1 MYCRICG
8 TKDTQFQISGKY
20 GCEHCVTVFPVP
32 KQSRRLWIPTS
43 LLTEIEEIFSNS
55 QSKIQ
60 FLSYRTRITR
70 NLAHSLFP
78 FYEPKEMEVKLLLAE
93 SGFWKDPKEGPNS
106 FTVSKEGISPIY
118 HLYLGAEDHVRLE
131 ILRILDLSYGQLQNA
146 KKTLQARL
154 SKEKRSLLRLFYS
167 RKHWAYRQGIGFIS
181 SCPTNLGKG
190 RRDSLLLG
198 IKEGVDPRF
207 FSLFEKLSEFGIEI
221 APSTDHRRESL
232 GNFRGLVVKISWK
245 NAFAVQKR
253 QFYKILGLR
262 GSL

>member
-1 MYCRICG
+1 M
-8 TKDTQFQISGKY
+8 
-20 GCEHCVTVFPVP
+20 
-32 KQSRRLWIPTS
+32 
-43 LLTEIEEIFSNS
+43 
-55 QSKIQ
+55 
-60 FLSYRTRITR
+60 
-70 NLAHSLFP
+70 AHTLFP
-78 FYEPKEMEVKLLLAE
+78 FYDSKEVETKQLLAE
-93 SGFWKDPKEGPNS
+93 NGYWENWKEDSNS
-106 FTVSKEGISPIY
+106 SIVSKEGVSPVY
-118 HLYLGAEDHVRLE
+118 LLYLGSEDHVRLE
-131 ILRILDLSYGQLQNA
+131 ILRILDLNCEQFQNTN
-146 KKTLQARL
+146 KTLRTRDT
-154 SKEKRSLLRLFYS
+154 KENRSLLRLFYR
-167 RKHWAYRQGIGFIS
+167 RKHWAYRPGIGFIS

-198 IKEGVDPRF
+198 IKEGVNPRF